1 MAQASMLHPI
11 VKPWPFRGWGL
22 DIIREIHPSSSTG
35 HMFVLVATYYFTKWT
50 EAMPLLNM
58 MHRELI
64 IFVQEY
70 IIHRFGLPQ
79 TLIMDQGA
87 SFMSHQLK
95 EFTGSLKIKLLNSSP
110 YYAQANGQTKS
121 SNKTFI
127 QIIKKIIEDCPS
139 RWHEVLLEALWA
151 HRTSK
156 HSATKMTP
164 VELVYGQGAVLSAE
178 INLYVH
184 RVIKPDTLS
193 AEDYT
198 ELMMEKIDE
207 MPEGRFR
214 ALNEIEGGKVRV
226 VNAYKKKVVE

>member
-1 MAQASMLHPI
+1 M
-11 VKPWPFRGWGL
+11 
-22 DIIREIHPSSSTG
+22 SSSQGLRILGPMRALASTS
-35 HMFVLVATYYFTKWT
+35 VS
-50 EAMPLLNM
+50 
-58 MHRELI
+58 
-64 IFVQEY
+64 IFVSLPLCLKLENFMY
-70 IIHRFGLPQ
+70 GSWLGLTIPAWGWDV
-79 TLIMDQGA
+79 T
-87 SFMSHQLK
+87 
-95 EFTGSLKIKLLNSSP
+95 
-110 YYAQANGQTKS
+110 
-121 SNKTFI
+121 
-127 QIIKKIIEDCPS
+127 IKKIIEDCPR

-156 HSATKMTP
+156 HSTTKVTP
-164 VELVYGQGAVLSAE
+164 VELVDRQGAVLSVE
-178 INLYVH
+178 INLQVH